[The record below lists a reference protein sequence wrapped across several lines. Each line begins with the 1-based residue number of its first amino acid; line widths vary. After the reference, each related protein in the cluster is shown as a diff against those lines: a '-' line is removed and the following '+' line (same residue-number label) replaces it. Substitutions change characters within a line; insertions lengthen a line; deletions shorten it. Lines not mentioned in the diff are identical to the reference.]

1 MVNHLRT
8 LFIASFL
15 FLVLFSCME
24 VDEKPSVYEGT
35 QSKTFSIYL
44 DTSGLGRFFL
54 DSSPVLAGVPV
65 NLKNYDYH
73 GFNFNALTDDSGRVF
88 FDSLPNG
95 YYIASVG
102 YDFPFDN
109 ELGTSRVT
117 GQKEFY
123 IHEDASE
130 SDTLIARVSGKPGL
144 KINEIYYMGPP
155 NRIFYFYDQFIEL
168 YNASADTVYLDGMI
182 VCRMGASTIGADN
195 VTYIFQFPGE
205 PVIGREYPVAPGSF
219 VVLAQDAI
227 NHVIVQGK
235 DTLVNS
241 IDLTNAD
248 WEFVNSQDYADT
260 DNPNVPNLDNLK
272 EGHRLDFMIAL
283 GSDVVLLADGRDVD
297 YIDGIDM
304 ETIIDVVEYSSS
316 SSHIKD
322 ITEELDAGW
331 AGVGAIK
338 YSGQSIE
345 RIEPGFDTDNS
356 TIDFTL
362 LNAPTPGYHH
372 KYPND

>member
-1 MVNHLRT
+1 MVNHLKT
-8 LFIASFL
+8 VISISI
-15 FLVLFSCME
+15 FLVILFSCME
-24 VDEKPSVYEGT
+24 VDDKPTFYEGT
-35 QSKTFSIYL
+35 LSKSLSICL
-44 DTSGLGRFFL
+44 DTSGLGRFFMG
-54 DSSPVLAGVPV
+54 SSPILSGVPV
-65 NLKNYDYH
+65 NLKNHDYK
-73 GFNFNALTDDSGRVF
+73 GFSFNALTDDSGHVF

-123 IHEDASE
+123 VQEDSAVT
-130 SDTLIARVSGKPGL
+130 DTLVARVSGKPGL

-155 NRIFYFYDQFIEL
+155 NKIFYFYDQFIEL
-168 YNASADTVYLDGMI
+168 YNASSDTVYLDGMI
-182 VCRMGASTIGADN
+182 VCRMGPCTIGADN

-205 PVIGREYPVAPGSF
+205 PVVGRDHPVAPGQF

-227 NHVIVQGK
+227 HHVIVQGK

-260 DNPNVPNLDNLK
+260 DNPNVPNLDNIK

-283 GSDVVLLADGRDVD
+283 GSDVVLIADGRDVD
-297 YIDGIDM
+297 YNDGIDM

-316 SSHIKD
+316 SSNIKD

-356 TIDFTL
+356 TIDFIVL
-362 LNAPTPGYHH
+362 DAPTPGYHH